1 MMVEV
6 EELVVTVVVVA
17 VVDVMAVPH
26 VDMVRLR
33 AFKEESWCLS
43 SRRRLTDFLCIALWP
58 SKTAAKLQSIS
69 VRSKD

>member
-1 MMVEV
+1 MVEV

-33 AFKEESWCLS
+33 AFKGES
-43 SRRRLTDFLCIALWP
+43 
-58 SKTAAKLQSIS
+58 
-69 VRSKD
+69 